1 MKYTGPHVCRGDR
14 FLEILVIAFFHG
26 IYYHLDMGIVN
37 CIFYMG
43 VLGVAAYPVGRIIS
57 KFGLDPER
65 FPFTEQAWELGG
77 KLYEKLHIK
86 SWQARV
92 PDVSQ
97 VLHRWMPRKKLHVGF
112 TSETVRTMI
121 SETCTAEVVHNL
133 LNLAGLRLL
142 GLWRGT
148 GGVIVYLIYV
158 LFGNLPFIL
167 VQRYNRPRLK
177 VLLSRL
183 ELKEGRHEDR
193 PSDHF

>member
-1 MKYTGPHVCRGDR
+1 
-14 FLEILVIAFFHG
+14 
-26 IYYHLDMGIVN
+26 MGIVN
-37 CIFYMG
+37 CILYMG

-57 KFGLDPER
+57 KFGPDPER

-77 KLYEKLHIK
+77 KLYEKLQIK
-86 SWQARV
+86 RWQARV

-97 VLHRWMPRKKLHVGF
+97 VLHRWMPRKKLHVGV
-112 TSETVRTMI
+112 TAETVRTMI

-142 GLWRGT
+142 GLWKGA
-148 GGVIVYLIYV
+148 GGIIVYLIYV

-177 VLLSRL
+177 VLLNRL
-183 ELKEGRHEDR
+183 ELKEGRHDDR
-193 PSDHF
+193 PSDPF